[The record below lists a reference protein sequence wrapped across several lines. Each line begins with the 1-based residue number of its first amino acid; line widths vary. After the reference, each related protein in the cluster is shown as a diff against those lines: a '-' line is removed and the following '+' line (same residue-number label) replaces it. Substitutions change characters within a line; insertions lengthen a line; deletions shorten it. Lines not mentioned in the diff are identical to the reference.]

1 MKYIYF
7 FLQHAFENTI
17 FPTSNFIGKKLTFPL
32 FKKSIVCGFLLL
44 ITANNL
50 LAEGT
55 KELRPTSTDFG
66 YIQIY
71 DRGRVFATYNAP
83 ALNRLYIHICTAGE
97 KIFFGFNQ
105 PDNDVYFRLKDPAGN
120 IVVAAQAIPSSGT
133 GFISTYNQAVA
144 GPSQLVGASGY
155 DAMSYT
161 SLVAGDYYIEFN
173 TGSATTIPT
182 NTASGSSQRLFD
194 LFDIT
199 VASGT
204 TAKPGRLWSYSW
216 DLNSGA
222 TNNPITAKMYILS
235 KDSIVTS
242 IDFNGMQPYGAV
254 ITANSTG
261 LSNTGNLAVDRA
273 SKVGDFTLPEYQI
286 FLNDPDNNCYPTGSF
301 GTISAPTVVTGC
313 DPANRCINI
322 TVNKSGKTQIVLDLN
337 GTPGYQPN
345 TTDLLIIA
353 DVVAGKNCIP
363 WNSKDGKGNLITTIT
378 GIPLQVDYLNGV
390 TNLPLYDVE
399 SNVDGYIVELVR
411 PAGAQP
417 SLYWDDTAI
426 NAGTVLDT
434 KVNLTGC
441 ASTTG
446 CHKWKNRGDNNCKVE
461 CPETINTWWYP
472 NIVTD
477 KLTFD
482 MPSAVVD
489 ADNRN
494 PSGALN
500 DSLVC
505 EHINTFQLS
514 GAVDATAGGT
524 WSGGAGTF
532 SPSRTILN
540 PTYTPTNTERNS
552 GSVKL
557 YLQSDAIGACPTA
570 IDSVTILFEK
580 APIVQIASDQVICST
595 TKTIPVSAV
604 LTNATTGIWT
614 GGNGTFAAA
623 TNKST
628 NYTISPTDITAG
640 NINLIFTSTGT
651 RLCQQGADT
660 INFAFEKPPVVQLGA
675 DQKICATTATLPV
688 VATLINATTGIWKGG
703 NGTFAAATN
712 TATNYTISSADTTA
726 GNINLIFTST
736 GIRVCPQE
744 DDTINISFD
753 RAPVVHVGTD
763 QTICSSNKTFHL
775 TATLINASTGIWKG
789 GNGTFAAATSPV
801 TNYTLSS
808 ADITAGNI
816 NLIYTST
823 GTTVCQQEDDTINLT
838 FNTPVGIEVG
848 APITICE
855 GVQTVNITA
864 TGDNTATLMWTGGNG
879 SFMPSNAL
887 TTTYTL
893 NANEI
898 NASQIDL
905 TLTAKKGLCPDSSD
919 VLTIKIAPRPS
930 VNAGNDTLICKATD
944 FTLVGSG
951 TAAAAY
957 KWYAIPSQNILSL
970 QNIAILNNV
979 SANGNYVLEAST
991 ANNCSNTDT
1000 VFIQTYDLPTLN
1012 PGGPFCYDAGLTVNA
1027 NASNIPAV
1035 NANYIWK
1042 LNNII
1047 VASGAANNSLPINT
1061 AGIYT
1066 LTYQTTGCSKDVL
1079 FTVNPQPVLSGPD
1092 SSFACLGTAITL
1104 NTNPV
1109 AGLNY
1114 TWYDSGGSAIQNGAS
1129 AQVAAS
1135 SSPVKYYVEGIDG
1148 NGCKNK
1154 DSIIAL
1160 GTPVPILTL
1169 QDAVICA
1176 DSIALLD
1183 ATPNNI
1189 SANMASALQF
1199 EWKYNNAVLS
1209 TNKIIQTSNA
1219 GTYFIKVSL
1228 GNCVANDDIQVTVHQ
1243 LPTSSLPVSSVFC
1256 SDNGNTITLDAGPNN
1271 FYQWLPNK
1279 EQTQTL
1285 VVYTPGKYE
1294 VVIKNNFQCKIKAST
1309 TVFELCKPTLYV
1321 SNAFSPNGDHINDLY
1336 EVFEKHV
1343 STYSMTVFSRWGE
1356 VIFLSTDKT
1365 VFWDGT
1371 YKGEVMPIG
1380 VYPYII
1386 KYEGDSDEYKGPYT
1400 IEGSV
1405 TITK

>member
-1 MKYIYF
+1 MKYISF
-7 FLQHAFENTI
+7 FLQHAFQDTR
-17 FPTSNFIGKKLTFPL
+17 FPSGSFIGHKRTLTL
-32 FKKSIVCGFLLL
+32 LKKSFICICLLL
-44 ITANNL
+44 LTVSKL
-50 LAEGT
+50 SAEGT
-55 KELRPTSTDFG
+55 KELRPTSADFG

-83 ALNRLYIHICTAGE
+83 VLNRLYIHICTAGE
-97 KIFFGFNQ
+97 KILFGFNQ
-105 PDNDVYFRLKDPAGN
+105 PDNDVYFRLKDPSGN

-182 NTASGSSQRLFD
+182 NTASGSSQRIFD

-273 SKVGDFTLPEYQI
+273 SKVGDFTSPEYQI
-286 FLNDPDNNCYPTGSF
+286 FLNDPDNDCYPTGSF
-301 GTISAPTVVTGC
+301 GSISAPTVVTGC

-322 TVNKSGKTQIVLDLN
+322 TVNKPGKTEIVLDLN
-337 GTPGYQPN
+337 GTPGYQAN
-345 TTDLLIIA
+345 TSDLLIIT

-363 WNSKDGKGNLITTIT
+363 WNSKDGKGNLVTNII
-378 GIPLQVDYLNGV
+378 GIPIEINYLNGV
-390 TNLPLYDVE
+390 THLPLYDVE
-399 SNVDGYIVELVR
+399 SNVNGYIVELIR
-411 PAGAQP
+411 PAGPQP

-426 NAGTVLDT
+426 NAGTALDA

-477 KLTFD
+477 KLSFD

-505 EHINTFQLS
+505 EQISAFQLS

-524 WSGGAGTF
+524 WTGGTGTF
-532 SPSRTILN
+532 SPSRNILN
-540 PTYTPTNTERNS
+540 PTYTPTAAERS
-552 GSVKL
+552 AGFVKL
-557 YLQSDAIGACPTA
+557 YLQSIAIGTCPIA
-570 IDSVTILFEK
+570 VDSVKILFEK
-580 APIVQIASDQVICST
+580 APVVQLGTDQTICST
-595 TKTIPVSAV
+595 TKTIPLSAI

-628 NYTISPTDITAG
+628 NYTISPADISSG

-651 RLCQQGADT
+651 RLCQQGDDT
-660 INFAFEKPPVVQLGA
+660 INFSFEKPPVVQLGT
-675 DQKICATTATLPV
+675 DQKLCGTAKTIPV
-688 VATLINATTGIWKGG
+688 TAVLTNAATGIWSGG
-703 NGTFAAATN
+703 NGAFAAATN
-712 TATNYTISSADTTA
+712 TSTNYTIATADTTA

-736 GIRVCPQE
+736 GIRACPQE
-744 DDTINISFD
+744 DDTISISFE
-753 RAPVVHVGTD
+753 RAPIVHVGTD
-763 QTICSSNKTFHL
+763 QTICSTNKTFHL
-775 TATLINASTGIWKG
+775 TATLINAASGVWTG
-789 GNGTFAAATSPV
+789 GNGTFTAATSSV
-801 TNYTLSS
+801 TNYTLSP
-808 ADITAGNI
+808 ADIAAGNI
-816 NLIYTST
+816 NLVYTST
-823 GTTVCQQEDDTINLT
+823 GISVCQQDADTINLA
-838 FNTPVGIEVG
+838 FNTPVAIEVG

-855 GVQTVNITA
+855 GVQTVNIVA

-879 SFMPSNAL
+879 NFMPNNAL

-898 NASQIDL
+898 NSSQIDL
-905 TLTAKKGLCPDSSD
+905 TLTAKKGVCPDSSD
-919 VLTIKIAPRPS
+919 VLSIKITPIPS
-930 VNAGNDTLICKATD
+930 VHAGNDTLICKATD
-944 FTLVGSG
+944 YALVGSG
-951 TAAAAY
+951 SATASY

-970 QNIAILNNV
+970 QNTALLHSV
-979 SANGNYVLEAST
+979 STAGNYVLKAST
-991 ANNCSNTDT
+991 ANNCSSTDT

-1012 PGGPFCYDAGLTVNA
+1012 PGGPFCYDAGLTLNA
-1027 NASNIPAV
+1027 NASGIPAV

-1042 LNNII
+1042 LDNTI
-1047 VASGAANNSLPINT
+1047 VESGAASNSLPIGT
-1061 AGIYT
+1061 AGTYT
-1066 LTYQTTGCSKDVL
+1066 LTYQTSGCSKDVL
-1079 FTVNPQPVLSGPD
+1079 ITVNPKPVLSSPD
-1092 SSFACLGTAITL
+1092 SSFACLGTSITL
-1104 NTNPV
+1104 NTTPV
-1109 AGLNY
+1109 TGLSY
-1114 TWYDSGGSAIQNGAS
+1114 TWYTIGGSIIQTGTT

-1135 SSPVKYYVEGIDG
+1135 SSPVKYYVEGTDG

-1160 GTPVPILTL
+1160 GTPVPILTV
-1169 QDAVICA
+1169 QDAAICA

-1183 ATPNNI
+1183 ATPTNI
-1189 SANMASALQF
+1189 SGNMASAVQF

-1209 TNKIIQTSNA
+1209 TNKTIQTSNA

-1228 GNCVANDDIQVTVHQ
+1228 GNCVANNDIQVTVHQ
-1243 LPTSSLPVSSVFC
+1243 LPTTSLPASSVFC

-1271 FYQWLPNK
+1271 FYQWSPNK

-1285 VVYTPGKYE
+1285 VVYTPGKYD
-1294 VVIKNNFQCKIKAST
+1294 VLIKNSFQCKIKAST
-1309 TVFELCKPTLYV
+1309 TVFEICKPTLYV
-1321 SNAFSPNGDHINDLY
+1321 SNAFSPNGDNINDLY

-1343 STYSMTVFSRWGE
+1343 GSYSMTVFSRWGE

-1371 YKGEVMPIG
+1371 YKGEIMPIG

-1386 KYEGDSDEYKGPYT
+1386 KYEGDSDQYKGPYT